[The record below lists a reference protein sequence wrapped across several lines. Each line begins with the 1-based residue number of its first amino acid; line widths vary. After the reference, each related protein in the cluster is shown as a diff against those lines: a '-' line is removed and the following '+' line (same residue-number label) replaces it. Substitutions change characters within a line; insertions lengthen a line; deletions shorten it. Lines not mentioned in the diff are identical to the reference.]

1 MKLYTQHQK
10 RKIKK
15 KNKITIK
22 NGAVALSNIHTI
34 YSILV
39 I

>member
-1 MKLYTQHQK
+1 MRGYTQHQK

-34 YSILV
+34 YSIFV